1 MTNKSFCPAPWNS
14 FFVNPDG
21 AVENCCVSRNK
32 LGNIDDVPDIKK
44 IIFSDKNLKI
54 QQDMLDVSGVMIL
67 LIVCKKDFLIYSKML
82 TPTHCTRRLANL
94 NWDIWILDGITHAI

>member
-32 LGNIDDVPDIKK
+32 LGNINDVPDIKK
-44 IIFSDKNLKI
+44 IIFSNKNLKI
-54 QQDMLDVSGVMIL
+54 QQDMLDGKPIEGCKWCHDTTHSLQKCL
-67 LIVCKKDFLIYSKML
+67 LSQQ
-82 TPTHCTRRLANL
+82 
-94 NWDIWILDGITHAI
+94 